1 MTFFLHI
8 NFTTDIILTLII
20 LLKCLPILML
30 LWKVAQQN
38 ANKHFTSKN
47 KMPTLQI
54 YYKYNIWTQSY
65 YSFCLRQMRLSFTSC
80 LVYLWC
86 VVPWTINTM
95 FICLPFNLVMW
106 NTNMTSPWSSNKFQL
121 LLMHIKIIFQ
131 CTFIYSTCIN
141 DNATPYILYILRFIL
156 NNWILDLKS
165 LNE

>member
-54 YYKYNIWTQSY
+54 GYTYKMWTHSHII
-65 YSFCLRQMRLSFTSC
+65 FCLRQMSLSFTSC

-86 VVPWTINTM
+86 VGLWTINTM
-95 FICLPFNLVMW
+95 FICSPFNLVMW
-106 NTNMTSPWSSNKFQL
+106 NTNMTSSWSSSKFQL
-121 LLMHIKIIFQ
+121 LLLHIKIIFQ
-131 CTFIYSTCIN
+131 CGFIYFN
-141 DNATPYILYILRFIL
+141 MHQ
-156 NNWILDLKS
+156 W
-165 LNE
+165 